1 MVDSR
6 RSPSRSTSSVW
17 DASSP
22 KRATRSRG
30 EGEASPSPTSTRRS
44 GRAHH
49 LVTFAF
55 AFAVEARSPD
65 PFRREDGSA
74 RAVASRGEDSGSRV
88 TRDGAGED
96 VVACGR
102 SGDEEARARFL
113 VARLVASSCLADAND
128 TAVTRAVVS
137 NSDSESSAGPSATPG
152 ALARVEAW
160 PDATSADIAGAL
172 GSPRGARRCAGE
184 KAQLSRS

>member
-30 EGEASPSPTSTRRS
+30 EGEATPTSTRRS

-49 LVTFAF
+49 PF

>member
-1 MVDSR
+1 
-6 RSPSRSTSSVW
+6 
-17 DASSP
+17 
-22 KRATRSRG
+22 
-30 EGEASPSPTSTRRS
+30 
-44 GRAHH
+44 
-49 LVTFAF
+49 
-55 AFAVEARSPD
+55 
-65 PFRREDGSA
+65 
-74 RAVASRGEDSGSRV
+74 V

-102 SGDEEARARFL
+102 SGDEEARGRFL
-113 VARLVASSCLADAND
+113 VARRDEAND

-137 NSDSESSAGPSATPG
+137 NSDNESSAGPSATPG

-160 PDATSADIAGAL
+160 PEATSADIAGAL

>member
-30 EGEASPSPTSTRRS
+30 EGEATPTSTRRS

-49 LVTFAF
+49 PF

-102 SGDEEARARFL
+102 SGDEEARARF
-113 VARLVASSCLADAND
+113 RDAND

-160 PDATSADIAGAL
+160 PEATSADIAGAL